1 MIQLKMLSYYD
12 NIDKYKQI
20 DAIVENLLTDALNES
35 DIHTMQI
42 AHRVKTAESAAGK
55 LTRKPEKYSTATDL
69 TDLVGYRIICYFT
82 DQIDP
87 ISRIV
92 EKLFDIDRDNYVD
105 KSKMLKPNA
114 FGYLSVHYICS
125 LRPSDKY
132 DEELTH
138 FKFEIQIRTVLQHTW
153 AEIEH
158 DLGYKN
164 ELGVPRH
171 VRREFS
177 QMASLLE
184 VADAGFGRI
193 KEELKN
199 YSDRVIEQLRT
210 GDVAGI
216 TIDTLSL
223 REFMRYNEEF
233 INFTN
238 DIAAISGASLTDVNA
253 DPYIRQLDFLGID
266 TLTGLIDLMNKQHDL
281 ALKMARQT
289 LENSEIDELASSVG
303 LFYLCRAAL
312 VSGHY
317 SDIDMTRYF
326 SLLMDNPKMIERKVA
341 HMQKLRDNYYAGI

>member
-12 NIDKYKQI
+12 NIDSYRKI
-20 DAIVENLLTDALNES
+20 DEIVEQKLTEALDEA

-42 AHRVKTAESAAGK
+42 AHRVKTAESTAGK
-55 LTRKPEKYSTATDL
+55 LTRKPDKYASATDI
-69 TDLVGYRIICYFT
+69 TDLVGFRIICYFT

-92 EKLFDIDRDNYVD
+92 EDLFVIDKDNYVD
-105 KSKMLKPNA
+105 KSKVLKPNA

-125 LRPSDKY
+125 LRPSEEY
-132 DEELTH
+132 DEALTH
-138 FKFEIQIRTVLQHTW
+138 LKFEIQIRTVLQHTW

-193 KEELKN
+193 KEELRN
-199 YSDRVIEQLRT
+199 YSERVIGKLRT
-210 GDVAGI
+210 GDVEGI

-223 REFMRYNEEF
+223 REFMRYNDDF
-233 INFTN
+233 VKYTN
-238 DIAAISGASLTDVNA
+238 DIAAISGASLTQINA

-266 TLTGLIDLMNKQHDL
+266 TLTGIIELMNKQHDL
-281 ALKMARQT
+281 AMKLARQT
-289 LENSEIDELASSVG
+289 LEGSEIDELASSVG

-317 SDIDMTRYF
+317 SDIDLTNFF
-326 SLLMDNPKMIERKVA
+326 SLLMDNPNMIERKVA
-341 HMQKLRDNYYAGI
+341 HIQKLRDDYYGC